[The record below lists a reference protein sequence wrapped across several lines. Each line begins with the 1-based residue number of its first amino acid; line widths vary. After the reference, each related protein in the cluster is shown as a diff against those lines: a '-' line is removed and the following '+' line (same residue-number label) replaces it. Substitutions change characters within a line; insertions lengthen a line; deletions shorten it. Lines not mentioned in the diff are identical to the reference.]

1 MGERLLVRGR
11 GMQMSAH
18 IADEIG
24 SNAPFDETPVPVA
37 ALEAIEIPAA
47 DDRL

>member
-1 MGERLLVRGR
+1 
-11 GMQMSAH
+11 MQMSAH
-18 IADEIG
+18 IADEIC

>member
-1 MGERLLVRGR
+1 
-11 GMQMSAH
+11 MSAH

-24 SNAPFDETPVPVA
+24 SNAPFDKTPVPVA

-47 DDRL
+47 DDGL